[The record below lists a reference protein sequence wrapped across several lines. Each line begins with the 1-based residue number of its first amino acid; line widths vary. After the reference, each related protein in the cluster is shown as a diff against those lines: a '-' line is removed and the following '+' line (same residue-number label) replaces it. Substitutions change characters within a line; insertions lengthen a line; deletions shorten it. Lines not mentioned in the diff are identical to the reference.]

1 MELSFKQTLDKLVF
15 LREILPN
22 GLKILS
28 FTSNESVIA
37 VKSMVRMSEL
47 VINGYWYIIK
57 Q

>member
-28 FTSNESVIA
+28 FSSNESVIA
-37 VKSMVRMSEL
+37 VKTRVRMSEL

>member
-1 MELSFKQTLDKLVF
+1 VELSFKQTLDKLVF

-28 FTSNESVIA
+28 FSINESVMA
-37 VKSMVRMSEL
+37 VKTRVRMSEL
-47 VINGYWYIIK
+47 VINGYWYIMK

>member
-22 GLKILS
+22 ELKILS
-28 FTSNESVIA
+28 FSSNESVIA
-37 VKSMVRMSEL
+37 VKTRVRMSEL
-47 VINGYWYIIK
+47 VINGYWYIMK

>member
-1 MELSFKQTLDKLVF
+1 VELSFKQTLDKLVF

-28 FTSNESVIA
+28 FSINESVIA
-37 VKSMVRMSEL
+37 VKTRVKMSEL
-47 VINGYWYIIK
+47 VINGYWYIMK

>member
-28 FTSNESVIA
+28 FSINESVIA
-37 VKSMVRMSEL
+37 VKTRVRMSEL
-47 VINGYWYIIK
+47 VINGYWYIMK